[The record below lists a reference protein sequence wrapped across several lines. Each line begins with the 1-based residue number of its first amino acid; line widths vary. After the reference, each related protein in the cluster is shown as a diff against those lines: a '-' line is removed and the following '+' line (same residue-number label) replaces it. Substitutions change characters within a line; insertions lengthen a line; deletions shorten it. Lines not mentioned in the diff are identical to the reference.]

1 MFKMSIAAQKVKE
14 TPIRMAAKVFH
25 DERGQGV
32 MEYFIL
38 IVGIGLVASY
48 FVGNLANDGLGV
60 KFNEL
65 TSKIANIKLPDI
77 GLR

>member
-1 MFKMSIAAQKVKE
+1 MFKSSIKKVKE
-14 TPIRMAAKVFH
+14 RSIRMAVKAVY

-77 GLR
+77 GLRN

>member
-1 MFKMSIAAQKVKE
+1 MFKLYCVTQKLKERSFLLTVKA
-14 TPIRMAAKVFH
+14 IH
-25 DERGQGV
+25 DQRGQGV

-65 TSKIANIKLPDI
+65 TSKIASIKLPDI